1 MQLFTIDMQRLLRT
15 LRLLALGLIF
25 AGLAA
30 GSVQAQEWPDVSKHD
45 LPILYRQA
53 RMQVQ
58 IDKILAER
66 GLYLPTLPP
75 EHVPSEADTLRQWL
89 AQFFPE
95 EEGPPPPKVFQLS
108 SAKQIGRVDRRRWA
122 RFFMKTKWAYYGNTG
137 FTLLDTLRTRVLR
150 ARMQA
155 HFGDPT
161 RTLAEI
167 DRDGFPNLQEYVQFE
182 YWFVVNDS
190 IPVRVMDSNGPFD
203 RGLVIAADHRYRDDL
218 PGIRA
223 ALLKAVVT
231 SQRMG
236 PYVDYFYSEP
246 RRHWYRTGF
255 NGRRFFTRPIPEP
268 NLARGRPQLA
278 PPGG

>member
-1 MQLFTIDMQRLLRT
+1 MRRLQPAIRLLT
-15 LRLLALGLIF
+15 LTLIIM
-25 AGLAA
+25 GLAA
-30 GSVQAQEWPDVSKHD
+30 GSVRAQEWTDVSKHD

-58 IDKILAER
+58 IDRILAER
-66 GLYLPTLPP
+66 GMYLPSLPP
-75 EHVPSEADTLRQWL
+75 EYVPSEADTLRQWL
-89 AQFFPE
+89 AQFLPDT
-95 EEGPPPPKVFQLS
+95 EGPAQPEAFQLA
-108 SAKQIGRVDRRRWA
+108 SATQIAKVDRRRWA
-122 RFFMKTKWAYYGNTG
+122 RFFMNTKWAYYGNTG
-137 FTLLDTLRTRVLR
+137 FTVLDTLHTRVLR

-155 HFGDPT
+155 HFGAPT

-218 PGIRA
+218 PDIRA
-223 ALLKAVVT
+223 ALLQAVST
-231 SQRMG
+231 SRSMQ
-236 PYVDYFYSEP
+236 PYVDYYYSEP

-255 NGRRFFTRPIPEP
+255 NGRRFFTQPIPEP
-268 NLARGRPQLA
+268 NLARGRPQLP